1 MEELF
6 DPNLMLQNYPD
17 NNIENEVGRVVH
29 IALLCTQEVPSLRPA
44 MSKVLQMLSNKDEEL
59 PPPTNPP
66 FMDEKTMELN
76 NDGFEDPS
84 YPLNPKTS
92 DSIATIS
99 NSSFHPR

>member
-1 MEELF
+1 
-6 DPNLMLQNYPD
+6 MLHNYPD
-17 NNIENEVGRVVH
+17 SSIKNEVSRVIH
-29 IALLCTQEVPSLRPA
+29 IALLCTQEVPSFRPS
-44 MSKVLQMLSNKDEEL
+44 MSKVLQMLTKNEEL

-84 YPLNPKTS
+84 HPLHPRTS
-92 DSIATIS
+92 DSIATIY